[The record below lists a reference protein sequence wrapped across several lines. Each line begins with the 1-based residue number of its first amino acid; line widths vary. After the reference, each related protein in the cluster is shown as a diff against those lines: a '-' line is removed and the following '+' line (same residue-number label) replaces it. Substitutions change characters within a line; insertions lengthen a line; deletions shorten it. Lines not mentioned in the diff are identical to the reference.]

1 MKKILFL
8 LAAVLAGTLSVQ
20 AQKDSTA
27 TAVEAGFFDSSDLT
41 DINYANFVLPPLGVL
56 FENAKSNPTIELA
69 EKERQIQ
76 HALMNKE
83 KKFILTFLHAHGSY
97 SYGNTSTTATITD
110 VTTPLYSQYNK
121 SNGHYWNVGGAV
133 NIPIESLFDLSD
145 RVHRAKL
152 AEDRA
157 VIQKEQA
164 YETLKQQIASLYVDI
179 TNKLV
184 SLKTSAENAAAYKGS
199 GLLTEQEFKTG
210 NTNVQAYAYEKQR
223 ESGAIQE
230 YQNLQSQITTN
241 ILILEIITH
250 TPIITNTLNAAKIS
264 KSKK

>member
-8 LAAVLAGTLSVQ
+8 LFAVVGSTVTVQ

-27 TAVEAGFFDSSDLT
+27 TALEAGYFDNSDLT
-41 DINYANFVLPPLGVL
+41 GINYTDFKLPPLGVL
-56 FENAKSNPTIELA
+56 FENAKSNPSVELA

-76 HALMNKE
+76 HALVNKE
-83 KKFILTFLHAHGSY
+83 KLFPLTFLHAHGSY

-110 VTTPLYSQYNK
+110 VTTPAYSQYLENT
-121 SNGHYWNVGGAV
+121 NDFWNVGGSI
-133 NIPIESLFDLSD
+133 NIPIESLFDMGPK
-145 RVHRAKL
+145 VKRARL

-157 VIQKEQA
+157 QIQKEMV
-164 YETLKQQIASLYVDI
+164 YESLKQQIATLYVDI

-199 GLLTEQEFKTG
+199 GLLSEQEFKSG
-210 NTNVQAYAYEKQR
+210 NQSVQGYAKEKQF
-223 ESGAIQE
+223 ESSAIQE

-250 TPIITNTLNAAKIS
+250 TPIITNTLNAVKLS
-264 KSKK
+264 NKK